1 MLLKVRAAAVTQQ
14 ILFVGRLCEVLS
26 GERASAFPALR
37 GKLETFLGRA
47 PCNGDWL
54 HVKRPR
60 KRAHFE
66 NDALCARRKMNRASR
81 GEIIEKADREETIE
95 KRKRAKRPISE
106 ESIEKATI
114 RAFAVQTF
122 IVASF
127 SKQLRNLPSHLGK
140 FFLIASPCKRRLQLS
155 LSLTVGGQV

>member
-1 MLLKVRAAAVTQQ
+1 MLLHEDSTLLKVPAAAVTQQ

-26 GERASAFPALR
+26 GERASAVPALR
-37 GKLETFLGRA
+37 GKLETCLGRA

-106 ESIEKATI
+106 KSIEKATKLSVLL
-114 RAFAVQTF
+114 F
-122 IVASF
+122 
-127 SKQLRNLPSHLGK
+127 K
-140 FFLIASPCKRRLQLS
+140 LS
-155 LSLTVGGQV
+155 LLPHLASNFATSLATLESSS

>member
-1 MLLKVRAAAVTQQ
+1 MLLHEDSTLLKVRAAAVTQQ
-14 ILFVGRLCEVLS
+14 ICIVGRLCEVLS
-26 GERASAFPALR
+26 RERASAFPTLR

-60 KRAHFE
+60 KQAHFE
-66 NDALCARRKMNRASR
+66 NDALCKLRKMKRASR

-106 ESIEKATI
+106 KSIEKATKLSVLL
-114 RAFAVQTF
+114 F
-122 IVASF
+122 
-127 SKQLRNLPSHLGK
+127 K
-140 FFLIASPCKRRLQLS
+140 LS
-155 LSLTVGGQV
+155 LLPHLASNFATSLATLESSS